1 MLDILPGINSTTA
14 ALNAERIRI
23 DVVGQNIANLNTT
36 HGPDGKPYQRQ
47 QVVFETLFQQARDSA
62 GAPMQTLTA
71 ARIEKDQRPPK
82 LVYEPGHPDA
92 NSDGMVAMPH
102 QYGGRNGRSHRR
114 LAHFRGEFGR
124 SEERPQHGDSGAVDW
139 EKKLD
144 RNDQ

>member
-47 QVVFETLFQQARDSA
+47 QVVFETLFQQAREIG
-62 GAPMQTLTA
+62 GAPLQSVTV

-82 LVYEPGHPDA
+82 MVYEPGHPDA
-92 NSDGMVAMPH
+92 NSEGMVALPDINMAALVLLLEA
-102 QYGGRNGRSHRR
+102 GRRD
-114 LAHFRGEFGR
+114 LVTV
-124 SEERPQHGDSGAVDW
+124 GARTQVH
-139 EKKLD
+139 LVAA
-144 RNDQ
+144 

>member
-36 HGPDGKPYQRQ
+36 RGPDGNPYQRQ

-62 GAPMQTLTA
+62 GAPLQTLSV

-92 NSDGMVAMPH
+92 NSDGMVALPNINMAEEMVDLIAAS
-102 QYGGRNGRSHRR
+102 RTFEANLAVMKNARSMAIQE
-114 LAHFRGEFGR
+114 LSIGKR
-124 SEERPQHGDSGAVDW
+124 S
-139 EKKLD
+139 
-144 RNDQ
+144 

>member
-92 NSDGMVAMPH
+92 NSDGMVAMPDINMAEEMVDLIAAS
-102 QYGGRNGRSHRR
+102 RTFEANLAVVKNARSMAIQE
-114 LAHFRGEFGR
+114 LSIGKR
-124 SEERPQHGDSGAVDW
+124 S
-139 EKKLD
+139 
-144 RNDQ
+144 